1 MGLLDMVKNV
11 LKSGDIQGGN
21 PMMDTVMNMVANP
34 SGGGLQG
41 LVKTL
46 QSSGLS
52 DEVAS
57 WVSTRSNIPV
67 SAEQI
72 MKAFRGGQLGQI
84 ASKLGVSENEAAGE
98 LADVLPKVIDKLTP
112 EGQIPEG
119 DLLAKGLNM
128 MKGKLFS

>member
-46 QSSGLS
+46 QNSGLS

-72 MKAFRGGQLGQI
+72 MKAFSGGQLGQI